1 MQVYPQPAFEQ
12 VIVQHNKATEIAV
25 FTFYIAECEII
36 MQKLA
41 MPNTRQTQINKSN
54 LNGG

>member
-41 MPNTRQTQINKSN
+41 MPNTRQTQINMSN